1 MSRPSRRRAETAGL
15 LDFGVVERRLQL
27 GTRLRGGRREVALT
41 EIVGS
46 VNRSRDFDTRF
57 RPRTPALRRLI
68 RDLAAARPDVA
79 DLPIALLQVDHAY
92 FVEDGHKRLAIA
104 AAAGRTFIDA
114 DVDRFETRFHVDAR
128 TTPDEI
134 EATHA
139 ETSFREV
146 TGLDR
151 AAPGERF
158 PLSDRDCYL
167 ELAESVKAHSYDLSR
182 DQGRVVGAA
191 EAAEHWLTVVFRP
204 VVGLARSTDAA
215 RLLDSAT
222 DGDLF
227 LIFRRG
233 ISEPMDPGW
242 QVPASAMSRGLD
254 NVRAAAP
261 SSLGGRLRSAIV
273 RPRRGARLLD
283 AEADVQASEPAEEEP
298 KSVALAP
305 EAAVPAPKSAV
316 PAPKSAVPAPESPGD
331 RNPR

>member
-1 MSRPSRRRAETAGL
+1 MSRQGRRRADTAGL
-15 LDFGVVERRLQL
+15 LDFGVVERRLHL
-27 GTRLRGGRREVALT
+27 GTRLRSGRREVALA

-46 VNRSRDFDTRF
+46 VNRSRDFDARF
-57 RPRTPALRRLI
+57 RPRTRALRGLI

-128 TTPDEI
+128 TTRDEI

-167 ELAESVKAHSYDLSR
+167 ELAESIKAHSYDLSR
-182 DQGRVVGAA
+182 DQGRVVSAA

-204 VVGLARSTDAA
+204 VIGLARSTDAA

-222 DGDLF
+222 DADLF
-227 LIFRRG
+227 LLFRRG

-242 QVPASAMSRGLD
+242 QVPASAVSRGLD

-261 SSLGGRLRSAIV
+261 SSLGGRLRSAIA
-273 RPRRGARLLD
+273 RPPRGARLLD
-283 AEADVQASEPAEEEP
+283 DEADVRAPGSVAPAGESVAPASEGPGP
-298 KSVALAP
+298 K
-305 EAAVPAPKSAV
+305 
-316 PAPKSAVPAPESPGD
+316 PESPGD
-331 RNPR
+331 RHPR

>member
-1 MSRPSRRRAETAGL
+1 MSSPVPRRGETAGL
-15 LDFGVVERRLQL
+15 LDFGLVQRRLRL
-27 GTRLRGGRREVALT
+27 GTRLRGGRREVALA

-46 VNRSRDFDTRF
+46 VNRSADFDARF
-57 RPRTPALRRLI
+57 RPRTRRLRALI
-68 RDLAAARPDVA
+68 RDLAAARPDIA

-92 FVEDGHKRLAIA
+92 FVEDGHKRLAVA

-114 DVDRFETRFHVDAR
+114 DVDRFETRFHIDAT

-139 ETSFREV
+139 ETSFREL

-151 AAPGERF
+151 ASPLERF

-167 ELAESVKAHSYDLSR
+167 ELAESVKAHSYDFSR
-182 DQGRVVGAA
+182 DQGRIVPAP
-191 EAAEHWLTVVFRP
+191 EAAEHWLAVVFRP
-204 VVGLARSTDAA
+204 AVRLARSTDAA

-222 DGDLF
+222 DADLF
-227 LIFRRG
+227 LLFRRG

-242 QVPASAMSRGLD
+242 QVPAATVSRGLD

-273 RPRRGARLLD
+273 RGPRGARLLD
-283 AEADVQASEPAEEEP
+283 DET
-298 KSVALAP
+298 
-305 EAAVPAPKSAV
+305 AVRT
-316 PAPKSAVPAPESPGD
+316 PESPGED
-331 RNPR
+331 HSS